1 MKTTQ
6 KTKIQSV
13 CMIGVVS
20 AAICILAPLAI
31 PMPSGVPI
39 TLQTLIISLAAILLG
54 AKHGSMA
61 CLLYLLIGAVGL
73 PVFSNFTGGYQCFVG
88 PTGGFL
94 LSFPLMAYIIGL
106 GSESRRRPKVALLI
120 SLILGNLMNLF
131 FGTLLYCLTT
141 HTSVMAGIIAVV
153 LPFLPATIIKL
164 ILSWI
169 LGNKLKKRLVT
180 LL

>member
-1 MKTTQ
+1 MKVQ
-6 KTKIQSV
+6 NV

-31 PMPSGVPI
+31 PMPAGVPI

-106 GSESRRRPKVALLI
+106 GSESRRKSKATLLM
-120 SLILGNLMNLF
+120 SLVLGNLVNLF

-141 HTSVMAGIIAVV
+141 HTSVMAGILAVV
-153 LPFLPATIIKL
+153 LPFLPATIIKI

-169 LGNKLKKRLVT
+169 LGKKLKKRLVM